1 MSSWYLWQPQ
11 PFLSPVL
18 APVGGSLN
26 RSPRLSLCH
35 LLGTPTGGVVKWS
48 APCSTQGLLLLPPLP
63 PTPRHFPQSLA
74 ASASC
79 AHREFEVG
87 AMRQELAALLSSVH
101 LLREGNPGRKI
112 AEIQGKLATVPPSH
126 PCVCH
131 AQ

>member
-1 MSSWYLWQPQ
+1 MAASSLPQ
-11 PFLSPVL
+11 PWLGPCWGQPEQIFEAVPLS
-18 APVGGSLN
+18 SLGN
-26 RSPRLSLCH
+26 PS
-35 LLGTPTGGVVKWS
+35 GGVAKWS

-79 AHREFEVG
+79 AHREFEVE

-112 AEIQGKLATVPPSH
+112 AEIQGKLVTVPTSH
-126 PCVCH
+126 PCACH